1 MPVARLRPT
10 RIEHVVDGIRLRAQ
24 LSAAALDA
32 AGDAAEQ
39 RRRGIEI
46 LKGALF
52 RGRMI
57 AKERLESGGGGVETA
72 RLLAMVAD
80 EVITALYDFTTVHMI
95 RARNPTE
102 GERLA
107 LMAVGGYGR
116 GALAPFSDIDLL
128 FLRPYKQTA
137 HTESVIE
144 FMLYALWDL
153 GFKVGHAS
161 RTVDECLKQARED
174 FTIRTSLLEARRLC
188 GDEALARDLK
198 RRFLKE
204 LQIGT
209 GAQFVAAK
217 LKERDDRHAKA
228 GSSRFMVEPNVKEG
242 KGGLRDLN
250 TLFWIAQYLH
260 PSDEPTELVRLDE
273 FTGRELKA
281 FLRAFDFLW
290 AVRAHLHFA
299 TGRAEERLSFDLQPE
314 IARRMGYGDSQHGET
329 PAVERFMRHYFLI
342 AKQVGALTRTF
353 CAKLEEEE
361 AKSRPQGLSRFLPRL
376 GGQGRRRRLAEG
388 FHLDGG
394 RLSVDGPEVFQ
405 NDPVNLLRLFR
416 LADQGDYDLHPD
428 AFAEVTRA
436 LHLITP
442 KVRRDPEAVAAFLDV
457 LARGRNPR
465 RTLALMNEAG
475 VLGRF
480 IPEFGRI
487 VAQMQFNMYHS
498 YTVDEHTLRAV
509 GVIADIKA
517 GKLVEDH
524 PLAVQIFP
532 LIQDSEAL
540 LLAMLLHDTGKGGE
554 GGQERAGA
562 RAARLACER
571 MGLQPARVEL
581 VGWLVEHHLLMSD
594 VAQKRDI
601 SDPRTIADFAKV
613 VENPERLRLLLVLTV
628 ADIRA
633 VGPGVWNGWKGQ
645 LIRDLY
651 GLTEA
656 LFRGGRGSDP
666 ATLLRQEQK
675 ASADRAREILC
686 AETYPSDPWI
696 EEWARQME
704 DAYFNAFSTDE
715 HAAHYQL
722 ARKSAGPARASASAR
737 VLASQ
742 NATEVAVA
750 ARDRRGLFA
759 DLAGCF
765 AAHGANVVG
774 ARVYTST
781 AGQALDVFKLQ
792 TATGEPFGADNPMV
806 LGRLTEALEVTA
818 RGEAKPPAPRRP
830 LDPGRT
836 AAFAV
841 PSTVSVDNEAS
852 EAATV
857 VEVSGR
863 DRPGL
868 LEVLARILADRDL
881 QLISAHIDG
890 YGERV
895 VDAFYV
901 TRNRHK
907 LRSPRA
913 INELKQVLIAALE
926 DAEVDAPRRRLER
939 ARASVAR

>member
-10 RIEHVVDGIRLRAQ
+10 RIEHVVDGVRLRAQ

-32 AGDAAEQ
+32 LGDAAEQ
-39 RRRGIEI
+39 RKRAIEL

-72 RLLAMVAD
+72 RLLAKVAD
-80 EVITALYDFTTVHMI
+80 EVISALYDFTTVHMI
-95 RARNPTE
+95 RARNPTQ

-161 RTVDECLKQARED
+161 RTVDECMKLARED

-188 GDEALARDLK
+188 GDEILAQDLK

-204 LQIGT
+204 VQTGT

-217 LKERDDRHAKA
+217 LKERDERHTKA
-228 GSSRFMVEPNVKEG
+228 GSSRYMVEPNVKEG

-260 PSDEPTELVRLDE
+260 QSDTPTELVRLDE

-281 FLRAFDFLW
+281 CLRAFDFLW

-314 IARRMGYGDSQHGET
+314 IARRMGYGDSPHGET

-342 AKQVGALTRTF
+342 AKQVGSLTRTF

-361 AKSRPQGLSRFLPRL
+361 AKSRPQGLSRFLPRI
-376 GGQGRRRRLAEG
+376 GAPRRRRLADG

-394 RLSVDGPEVFQ
+394 RLCVDGPEVFQ
-405 NDPVNLLRLFR
+405 RDPVNLFRLFR

-428 AFAEVTRA
+428 AFSEVTRA

-442 KVRRDPEAVAAFLDV
+442 KVRREPEAVEAFLDV
-457 LARGRNPR
+457 LVRGREPQ
-465 RTLALMNEAG
+465 RTLGLMNEAG

-509 GVIADIKA
+509 GVIAEIKA
-517 GKLVEDH
+517 GKLAKDH
-524 PLAVQIFP
+524 PLATQVFP
-532 LIQDSEAL
+532 LIQDCEAL
-540 LLAMLLHDTGKGGE
+540 FLAMLLHDTGKGGE

-601 SDPRTIADFAKV
+601 SDARTISAFAQV

-645 LIRDLY
+645 LLRDLY
-651 GLTEA
+651 GSTEA

-666 ATLLRQEQK
+666 AILLRQDQK
-675 ASADRAREILC
+675 AAADWAREKLC
-686 AETYPSDPWI
+686 SETYPTDPWV

-704 DAYFNAFSTDE
+704 DAYFNAFSTEE

-722 ARKSAGPARASASAR
+722 ARKSTGPARASASAR
-737 VLASQ
+737 VLSGH
-742 NATEVAVA
+742 NTTEIAVA

-759 DLAGCF
+759 DLAGCI
-765 AAHGANVVG
+765 AAVGANIVG

-781 AGQALDVFKLQ
+781 AAQALDIFQLQ
-792 TATGEPFGADNPMV
+792 AATGGPFGADNP
-806 LGRLTEALEVTA
+806 LLLARLTEALERTA
-818 RGEAKPPAPRRP
+818 RGEGQAGEPRRP
-830 LDPGRT
+830 LDQGRT

-841 PSTVSVDNEAS
+841 PAAVSVDNEAS

-868 LEVLARILADRDL
+868 LEALARILADREL
-881 QLISAHIDG
+881 QLVSAHVDG
-890 YGERV
+890 YGERA

-901 TRNRHK
+901 TRNHHK
-907 LRSPRA
+907 LTSARA
-913 INELKQVLIAALE
+913 IGELKQALTAALE
-926 DAEVDAPRRRLER
+926 DSDVDPPRRRLER